1 MQSKIGQTTKQEI
14 IFSCHLGLIKLLEAK
29 LVNYFFFKFFL
40 KKRGKLLASHRYNC
54 LPLLP
59 SGPGGVQ
66 QELVVQ
72 DLPRTKV
79 ILKNKLVKC

>member
-1 MQSKIGQTTKQEI
+1 
-14 IFSCHLGLIKLLEAK
+14 
-29 LVNYFFFKFFL
+29 V
-40 KKRGKLLASHRYNC
+40 GKLTASHRFDR

-72 DLPRTKV
+72 DLPGDKSRNFFCYDKHF
-79 ILKNKLVKC
+79 

>member
-29 LVNYFFFKFFL
+29 LVNYLK